1 MRIKRHGW
9 RCRTYILNR
18 RLHHGTFGAALIAI
32 GAALMYHDR
41 YDCWEW
47 FTFLREKDELW

>member
-47 FTFLREKDELW
+47 FTFLRERDELW